1 MMDSGMLHFANGSV
15 PLKPDFMSRALE
27 LASDPWE
34 VKVVQVLSSW
44 WSSSDT
50 MEMKTSGSTGSPRLI
65 QHSKS
70 AIEASAIRTLQHF
83 QLSPGARIALAMPAE
98 FVGGMMMV
106 IRAAVGALELEVVEP
121 KLMPSFSN
129 NTMDFV
135 ALTPAQ
141 ARAMCA
147 SKKHGQ
153 QMGQWKTLLLGGAPV
168 QSDWLGGLSKELKVY
183 ESFGMTETISH
194 FAVRQVA
201 PILEDAFQCLPGI
214 EVSSESNG
222 ALSVQLPNQSM
233 VQTNDAV
240 EIVNSRTFRW
250 LGRLD
255 DVINSGGVKV
265 HPSAI
270 AALLS
275 SNIAEP
281 FVVYGRPHEGLG
293 EEVVLRIHAQEEPQD
308 ADQRRVEL
316 NHVFSTSLPR
326 NHAPR
331 SIEWKP
337 MEKTRSGKWK
347 SPR

>member
-1 MMDSGMLHFANGSV
+1 
-15 PLKPDFMSRALE
+15 
-27 LASDPWE
+27 
-34 VKVVQVLSSW
+34 
-44 WSSSDT
+44 
-50 MEMKTSGSTGSPRLI
+50 
-65 QHSKS
+65 
-70 AIEASAIRTLQHF
+70 
-83 QLSPGARIALAMPAE
+83 
-98 FVGGMMMV
+98 
-106 IRAAVGALELEVVEP
+106 
-121 KLMPSFSN
+121 
-129 NTMDFV
+129 
-135 ALTPAQ
+135 
-141 ARAMCA
+141 
-147 SKKHGQ
+147 
-153 QMGQWKTLLLGGAPV
+153 
-168 QSDWLGGLSKELKVY
+168 
-183 ESFGMTETISH
+183 
-194 FAVRQVA
+194 
-201 PILEDAFQCLPGI
+201 
-214 EVSSESNG
+214 
-222 ALSVQLPNQSM
+222 M

-275 SNIAEP
+275 PDIAEP

-316 NHVFSTSLPR
+316 NHVFSASLPR

-337 MEKTRSGKWK
+337 MERTRSGKWK

>member
-15 PLKPDFMSRALE
+15 PLMPNSLNRAFE
-27 LASDPWE
+27 LASHPWE
-34 VKVVQVLSSW
+34 VKVVHVLSSW
-44 WSSSDT
+44 WSSSDA

-65 QHSKS
+65 QHPKA
-70 AIEASAIRTLQHF
+70 AIEASALRTVRHF
-83 QLSPGARIALAMPAE
+83 QLAPGARIALAMPTE

-106 IRAAVGALELEVVEP
+106 IRAVVGALELEVVEP

-129 NTMDFV
+129 NTLDFV

-141 ARAMCA
+141 ARAICA
-147 SKKHGQ
+147 SKEHGQ
-153 QMGQWKTLLLGGAPV
+153 QMRHWKTLLLGGAPV
-168 QSDWLGGLSKELKVY
+168 QSDWLEVVSNDLKVY

-201 PILEDAFQCLPGI
+201 PILEDVFQCLPGI
-214 EVSSESNG
+214 EVSLESNG
-222 ALSVQLPNQSM
+222 ALNVHLPNQSM
-233 VQTNDAV
+233 IQTNDAV

-255 DVINSGGVKV
+255 DVINSGGVKG

-270 AALLS
+270 SSLLS
-275 SNIAEP
+275 PHIAEP

-293 EEVVLRIHAQEEPQD
+293 EEVVLRIHAQGEPED
-308 ADQRRVEL
+308 ANQRRAQL
-316 NHVFSTSLPR
+316 NHVFATLLPR
-326 NHAPR
+326 HHAPR
-331 SIEWKP
+331 TIEWKP
-337 MEKTRSGKWK
+337 MEKTLSGKWK

>member
-1 MMDSGMLHFANGSV
+1 
-15 PLKPDFMSRALE
+15 
-27 LASDPWE
+27 
-34 VKVVQVLSSW
+34 
-44 WSSSDT
+44 

-65 QHSKS
+65 QHPKE
-70 AIEASAIRTLQHF
+70 AIEASALRTLHYF
-83 QLSPGARIALAMPAE
+83 QLTPGARLALAMPAE

-106 IRAAVGALELEVVEP
+106 IRAVVGALELEVVEP
-121 KLMPSFSN
+121 KLTPSFSN
-129 NTMDFV
+129 STLDFV

-141 ARAMCA
+141 ARAMSA
-147 SKKHGQ
+147 SKRHAQ
-153 QMGQWKTLLLGGAPV
+153 QMEQWKALLLGGAPV
-168 QSDWLGGLSKELKVY
+168 QSDWLGGLSKKLKVY

-201 PILEDAFQCLPGI
+201 PILEDVFQCLPGI

-222 ALSVQLPNQSM
+222 ALNVQLPNQAI

-255 DVINSGGVKV
+255 DVINTGGVKV

-270 AALLS
+270 SALLS
-275 SNIAEP
+275 SSIAGP

-293 EEVVLRIHAQEEPQD
+293 EEVVLRIHAHEEPQD
-308 ADQRRVEL
+308 ACQRRIEL
-316 NHVFSTSLPR
+316 SHVFVTLLPR
-326 NHAPR
+326 HHAPR

-337 MEKTRSGKWK
+337 MEKTLSGKWK
-347 SPR
+347 RPQ

>member
-1 MMDSGMLHFANGSV
+1 MTHSGMLHLANGSV
-15 PLKPDFMSRALE
+15 PLEANSLSRALQ
-27 LASDPWE
+27 LASHPWE
-34 VKVVQVLSSW
+34 VKVVHVLSSW
-44 WSSSDT
+44 WGSSKT

-65 QHSKS
+65 QHPKE
-70 AIEASAIRTLQHF
+70 AIEASAFRTLHYF
-83 QLSPGARIALAMPAE
+83 QLTPGARLALAMPAE

-106 IRAAVGALELEVVEP
+106 IRAVVGALELEVVEP
-121 KLMPSFSN
+121 KLTPSFSN
-129 NTMDFV
+129 STLDFV

-141 ARAMCA
+141 ARAMSA
-147 SKKHGQ
+147 SKRHAQ
-153 QMGQWKTLLLGGAPV
+153 QMEQWKALLLGGAPV
-168 QSDWLGGLSKELKVY
+168 QSDWLGGLSKKLKVY

-201 PILEDAFQCLPGI
+201 PILEDVFQCLPGI

-222 ALSVQLPNQSM
+222 ALNVQLPNQAI

-255 DVINSGGVKV
+255 DVINTGGVKV

-270 AALLS
+270 SALLS
-275 SNIAEP
+275 SSIAGP

-293 EEVVLRIHAQEEPQD
+293 EEVVLRIHAHEEPQD
-308 ADQRRVEL
+308 ACQRRIEL
-316 NHVFSTSLPR
+316 SHVFVTLLPR
-326 NHAPR
+326 HHAPR

-337 MEKTRSGKWK
+337 MEKTLSGKWK
-347 SPR
+347 RPQ